1 MLILKELISLLPP
14 SKICQI
20 RLIGQDLDS
29 DSKLGALYYAILEN
43 EVKSDLEAAE
53 MLYKGNPSLSSYKKL
68 KQRLRERLLN
78 TLFFTD
84 INIPKY
90 TDYKTAVA
98 NCYHEY
104 SLVKLL
110 LTKHARHTAIWLA
123 EQLLEQTKRFEI
135 SELNYLLTADLMNH
149 YGLLELNRK
158 KYQNLKELNA
168 DANKS
173 LDAEQKAALAFSL
186 ISFINLDSSK
196 VDKSDYDS
204 FIILLDEL
212 DQLYLEVNTN
222 RFLLL
227 YANAK
232 ALYLN
237 EQHDYTEIINLC
249 KGILEIV
256 KKKHFENRTF
266 EYVLIRKIMN
276 SYFNLGQI
284 DKANMI
290 AKDSLILTKP
300 GTHNWFIVFYYH
312 CLFQLHL
319 KKYEDANR
327 TLIKTLNEN
336 SDSVRYLSPL
346 LKEYW
351 FTIQAY
357 IELLKLYGKIE
368 SEEEISTFRLQKF
381 INDVPVYQKEK
392 QGRKVAVLLVQLM
405 FFIGRNEYGKYIDRL
420 EALQQYRRRH
430 LGEPNTYR
438 ANCIIRMMTKV
449 GKLSF
454 HPVRVEAHTRNDI
467 KSLTSKSPAFSNSS
481 ADVEIIPYE
490 HLWEMVLEMLE
501 KNL

>member
-14 SKICQI
+14 SKISQI
-20 RLIGQDLDS
+20 RLIGHDLDS

-53 MLYKGNPSLSSYKKL
+53 MLYKGSPSLSSYKKL

-110 LTKHARHTAIWLA
+110 LTKHARNTAIWLA

-158 KYQNLKELNA
+158 KYQSLKELND

-173 LDAEQKAALAFSL
+173 LDAEQKAASAFSL

-196 VDKSDYDS
+196 ADKSDYDS
-204 FIILLDEL
+204 FLKLLKEL
-212 DQLYLEVNTN
+212 DQLYSEVSTN

-232 ALYLN
+232 SLYLN

-249 KGILEIV
+249 QGILKIV
-256 KKKHFENRTF
+256 KEKDFKNRTF
-266 EYVLIRKIMN
+266 EYVLLRKIMN

-284 DKANMI
+284 DKANVI
-290 AKDSLILTKP
+290 AKDSITLTKS
-300 GTHNWFIVFYYH
+300 GTHNWFILFYYH

-319 KKYEDANR
+319 KDYEGANR
-327 TLIKTLNEN
+327 TLIETLNEN
-336 SDSVRYLSPL
+336 STKYLSPI

-351 FTIQAY
+351 LTIQAY

-368 SEEEISTFRLQKF
+368 NEDNKSTFRVQRF

-392 QGRKVAVLLVQLM
+392 QGRKVAVILVQLM
-405 FFIGRNEYGKYIDRL
+405 FLLGRNEYGKYIDRL

-430 LGEPNTYR
+430 LGEPNTFR
-438 ANCIIRMMTKV
+438 ANCFIKMMTKV

-454 HPVRVEAHTRNDI
+454 HPVRVEAHTKQDL
-467 KSLTSKSPAFSNSS
+467 KALSSMTPAFSNSS

-490 HLWEMVLEMLE
+490 DLWQMVMEILE
-501 KNL
+501 KNLRN